1 MKQRRIFKM
10 AVAIFIGTAL
20 CFGVVL
26 GGEISVGGFRVGT
39 EAVYARTD
47 SGGNN
52 PTLDN
57 SGSSGTSCAGVDT
70 NLISCDEDDGK
81 GSGIFHI
88 LTIVLNV
95 LTFGVGAAGVLGLV
109 ISGIQ
114 YMTAAGNQAQMTK
127 AKNRIVQ
134 VVIGLVF
141 YGLFWALLE
150 WLIPGGILNR

>member
-57 SGSSGTSCAGVDT
+57 SGSSGTSCAGVE
-70 NLISCDEDDGK
+70 IGRASCRER
-81 GSGIFHI
+81 
-88 LTIVLNV
+88 V
-95 LTFGVGAAGVLGLV
+95 
-109 ISGIQ
+109 
-114 YMTAAGNQAQMTK
+114 
-127 AKNRIVQ
+127 
-134 VVIGLVF
+134 
-141 YGLFWALLE
+141 
-150 WLIPGGILNR
+150 